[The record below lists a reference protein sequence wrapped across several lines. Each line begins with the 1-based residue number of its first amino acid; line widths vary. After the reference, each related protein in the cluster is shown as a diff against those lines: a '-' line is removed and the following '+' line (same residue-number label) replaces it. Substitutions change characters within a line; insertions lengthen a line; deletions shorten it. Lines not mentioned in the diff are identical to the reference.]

1 MKAFKLKIQDRE
13 GWDNRTAQE
22 NRDLFWFTNGSPT
35 GNNAGLG
42 YMVGPHGGKCKPGEI
57 CNCIPGK
64 TNCNTVLCPGDNE
77 EQNPSLYSQIAKL
90 L

>member
-35 GNNAGLG
+35 GMQGWDIWWVPMEVNVSLG
-42 YMVGPHGGKCKPGEI
+42 KYVTVFQVKLTAILYCAQEI
-57 CNCIPGK
+57 MRNRTHPYI
-64 TNCNTVLCPGDNE
+64 LR
-77 EQNPSLYSQIAKL
+77 
-90 L
+90 